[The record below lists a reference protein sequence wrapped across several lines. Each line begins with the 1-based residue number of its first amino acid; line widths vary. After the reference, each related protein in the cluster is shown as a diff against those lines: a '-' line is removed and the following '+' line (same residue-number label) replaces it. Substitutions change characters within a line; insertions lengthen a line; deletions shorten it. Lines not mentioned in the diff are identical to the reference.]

1 MASLVTC
8 VPVSTASNLTDV
20 MSWREYFLGKE
31 GAHLRTA
38 VIASEDDDVE
48 GRHVAK
54 VVSVRMHGEEVYSR

>member
-1 MASLVTC
+1 
-8 VPVSTASNLTDV
+8 